1 MKLFGKDIPLFYSL
15 FLWAAVWELF
25 GRFAGIDVI
34 PPLSAVVMAGAEMV
48 PTDKFQNAM
57 AITVDAYVRGL
68 LMAVVVGIP
77 LGFAMG
83 VSKVIDRLIGTWVN
97 IFVSAPL
104 TAVVPVFM
112 VILGIG
118 QATVIA
124 SVFLFSI
131 WAIVLDTR
139 AGVKHVNPSLPEMA
153 HFFGASRWQVFYR
166 IYLLAALPE
175 VLAGIRLGLIRAV
188 KGVVIGQ
195 LLIAIMGIGELFELY
210 SSNFLFE
217 EFWALLLMVFAF
229 AFATAEAVGYVEKR
243 IDYYARAR

>member
-1 MKLFGKDIPLFYSL
+1 MRLFGRQIPIFYSL
-15 FLWAAVWELF
+15 FLWAAIWELV
-25 GRFAGIDVI
+25 GRHGGLTIL
-34 PPLSAVVMAGAEMV
+34 PPLSEVFQAGLEMM
-48 PTDKFQNAM
+48 PTDKFKNAM
-57 AITVDAYVRGL
+57 AITLDAYFRGL
-68 LMAVVVGIP
+68 LMSVAVGIP
-77 LGFAMG
+77 LGFLMG
-83 VSKVIDRLIGTWVN
+83 VSAVIDRLLGTWVN

-104 TAVVPVFM
+104 TAVVPIFM
-112 VILGIG
+112 VLLGIG

-153 HFFGASRWQVFYR
+153 YFFGASRWQIFYR

-195 LLIAIMGIGELFELY
+195 LLVAIMGIGELFELY
-210 SSNFLFE
+210 SRNFLFD
-217 EFWALLLMVFAF
+217 EFWALLLIVFAF

-243 IDYYARAR
+243 IDFYARAR

>member
-1 MKLFGKDIPLFYSL
+1 MKLFGRQIPIVYSL
-15 FLWAAVWELF
+15 FLWAAAWELV
-25 GRFAGIDVI
+25 GRFAGIAVI
-34 PPLSAVVMAGAEMV
+34 PPLSAVFATGAEMI
-48 PTDKFQNAM
+48 PTEKFQAAM
-57 AITVDAYVRGL
+57 AVTADAYFKGL
-68 LMAVVVGIP
+68 VLSVAVGIP
-77 LGFAMG
+77 MGFLMG
-83 VSKVIDRLIGTWVN
+83 VSKTVDRLLGVWVN

-104 TAVVPVFM
+104 TAVVPIFM
-112 VILGIG
+112 VLLGIG
-118 QATVIA
+118 QATVVA

-153 HFFGASRWQVFYR
+153 RFFGAGPWRIFHR
-166 IYLLAALPE
+166 IYLPAALPE

-210 SSNFLFE
+210 SSNFLFD

-229 AFATAEAVGYVEKR
+229 AFATAEAVGLVEKR
-243 IDYYARAR
+243 IEYYAKTR